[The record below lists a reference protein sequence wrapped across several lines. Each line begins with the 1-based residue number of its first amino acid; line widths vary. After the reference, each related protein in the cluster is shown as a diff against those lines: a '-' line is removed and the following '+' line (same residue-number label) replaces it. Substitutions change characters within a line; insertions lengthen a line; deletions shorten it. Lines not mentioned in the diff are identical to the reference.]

1 MLPSSYSFSNFLWN
15 SVCVYC
21 RCFYFTRPPHWVF
34 SCIPHL
40 FVPLYWNFF
49 ISAFHFTKFFPHYFQ
64 TPFKNTHRILGNGR
78 VGNSKGLFF
87 HRNKENL
94 TKMIFIRTQRLT
106 ATKWSLNQKK
116 KKKINWNTEREMCGI
131 LTYPCFIHPT
141 QIIGGLW
148 VPVSRSYRTDCI

>member
-106 ATKWSLNQKK
+106 ATKWSINQKK
-116 KKKINWNTEREMCGI
+116 KKKNQLKHRKRDVWHFNLSLFHPPHPDHWWSVGS
-131 LTYPCFIHPT
+131 CF
-141 QIIGGLW
+141 
-148 VPVSRSYRTDCI
+148 